1 MGVLTGD
8 MRIVSEK
15 NIAKVSFLYAI
26 IIVGVMTFS
35 TGALFIAKKFN
46 TLKKDLVKIEQDFIA
61 QQEEELENDVADLV
75 GRIDHRRLDM
85 EKILQQRLKQRVAE
99 ALVIADNIYETMHE
113 GLSSE
118 NVANVIREAIRPI
131 RFNEQ
136 QGYFFI
142 LSLEGKAILYPT
154 DSQVEGTN
162 FLTNGAGGD
171 PDAVRE
177 IIRISQEEGGGFH
190 RYDWTKP
197 GDNSGN
203 LYQKVSYVGFFEPL
217 GWVIG
222 TGEYLDNLEHLAKTT
237 ITNDLAASLKKDL
250 VDYYFIYELH
260 DINGGKDFATML
272 VNSNRPD
279 LVGKRLSDDYKD
291 AKGKLFR
298 KEFLKGIRETGEANV
313 VYWYKKPNDSAE
325 GRKLSYFKHYPVW
338 NWVLARGIY
347 LDRLDEIIAAKKG
360 ELSGKVKNDII
371 ILCILFVGA
380 VVIALIVAYYF
391 SRGLQEIFNRYRNTQ
406 QEHLDKLEE
415 LNKALEKQSQTDV
428 LTKIFNRR
436 FFNMQLAKEAARST
450 RHRTPLSVLMFDI
463 DHFKAIN
470 DEHGHLIGDK
480 VLQEISALVQD
491 NIRQSDFLARWGGEE
506 FALLTPGV
514 GLKNA
519 GKFAEKLRCLIEK
532 NAFCTEQE
540 ITCSF
545 GVSCYQT
552 SEETST
558 FIQRADQALYQAKN
572 SGRNCCVIL

>member
-1 MGVLTGD
+1 
-8 MRIVSEK
+8 MRIVTEK
-15 NIAKVSFLYAI
+15 NVAKVSFLAAI

-35 TGALFIAKKFN
+35 TGALFIAKKIN
-46 TLKKDLVKIEQDFIA
+46 TLKKDLVKIEHDFIA
-61 QQEEELENDVADLV
+61 QQEVELEKDVADLV
-75 GRIDHRRLDM
+75 NRIENRRLEM
-85 EKILQQRLKQRVAE
+85 EEVLEQRLKQRVEE
-99 ALVIADNIYETMHE
+99 ALVIAENIYATMHE

-118 NVANVIREAIRPI
+118 NVASVIREAIRPI

-142 LSLEGKAILYPT
+142 KNLEGKIILYPVDT
-154 DSQVEGTN
+154 QLEGTS
-162 FLTNGAGGD
+162 FLNNGGGGD
-171 PDAVRE
+171 PETAKE
-177 IIRISQEEGGGFH
+177 LIRIGREEGGGFY
-190 RYDWTKP
+190 RYDWTRP
-197 GDNSGN
+197 GDNSGK
-203 LYQKVSYVGFFEPL
+203 LYPKVSYVGLFEPL

-222 TGEYLDNLEHLAKTT
+222 TGEYLDNLEQLAKNA
-237 ITNDLAASLKKDL
+237 IIGDLSASLKKDL

-260 DINGGKDFATML
+260 DINGGNNFATML
-272 VNSNRPD
+272 VNSNRSD
-279 LVGKRLSDDYKD
+279 LVGKQLSDDYKD
-291 AKGKLFR
+291 AKGKQFR
-298 KEFLKGIRETGEANV
+298 KEFLKGIRETGEAHV
-313 VYWYKKPNDSAE
+313 VYWYKKPNDSE
-325 GRKLSYFKHYPVW
+325 PGRKLSYFKHYPVW

-347 LDRLDEIIAAKKG
+347 LDRLDHIISAKKG
-360 ELSGKVKNDII
+360 ELSEKVKNDII

-380 VVIALIVAYYF
+380 VIIALIVAYYF

-415 LNKALEKQSQTDV
+415 LNRTLEKQNQTDV

-436 FFNMQLAKEAARST
+436 FFNVQLAKEAARST

-506 FALLTPGV
+506 FALLTPGI

-532 NAFCTEQE
+532 NVFCTEQE

-545 GVSCYQT
+545 GVSCYQPN
-552 SEETST
+552 EETST
-558 FIQRADQALYQAKN
+558 FIQRADKALYQAKDG
-572 SGRNCCVIL
+572 GRNCCVIL

>member
-1 MGVLTGD
+1 

-15 NIAKVSFLYAI
+15 NIAKTSFLYAI
-26 IIVGVMTFS
+26 IIVGLMTFS
-35 TGALFIAKKFN
+35 TGALFIAKKIN
-46 TLKKDLVKIEQDFIA
+46 TLKKDLVKIEQEFII
-61 QQEEELENDVADLV
+61 QQEEELRKDIADLI

-85 EKILQQRLKQRVAE
+85 EAILQERLKQRVEE
-99 ALVIADNIYETMHE
+99 ALVIAENIYASMHD
-113 GLSSE
+113 GVSSE
-118 NVANVIREAIRPI
+118 NVERIIREAIRPI

-142 LSLEGKAILYPT
+142 LTLEGEAVLYPS
-154 DSQVEGTN
+154 DPQIEGTN
-162 FLTNGAGGD
+162 FLTNGAGSG
-171 PDAVRE
+171 PEAVKD
-177 IIRISQEEGGGFH
+177 IIRVGQEEGGGFH
-190 RYDWTKP
+190 RYSWTKP
-197 GDNSGN
+197 GDDSGE
-203 LYQKVSYVGFFEPL
+203 LYEKLSYVGFFEPL

-222 TGEYLDNLEHLAKTT
+222 TGEYLDNLDNLARTA
-237 ITNDLAASLKKDL
+237 ITRDLTASLKKDL

-260 DINGGKDFATML
+260 NINGGKDFATML

-279 LVGKRLSDDYKD
+279 LVGKRLSDDYQD
-291 AKGKLFR
+291 AKGKEFR
-298 KEFLKGIRETGEANV
+298 KEFLKGVRETGEAHV
-313 VYWYKKPNDSAE
+313 VYWYKKPNDSEE

-347 LDRLDEIIAAKKG
+347 LDRLDETIAAKKA
-360 ELSGKVKNDII
+360 ELSEKVRHDII
-371 ILCILFVGA
+371 ILCILFIAA
-380 VVIALIVAYYF
+380 VTIALIVAYYF
-391 SRGLQEIFNRYRNTQ
+391 SRGLQQIFDRYRNTQ

-415 LNKALEKQSQTDV
+415 LNRALEKQSQTDV
-428 LTKIFNRR
+428 LTQIFNRR

-470 DEHGHLIGDK
+470 DKHGHLAGDK
-480 VLQEISALVQD
+480 ILQEISVLIQD

-519 GKFAEKLRCLIEK
+519 GKFAEKLRYLIE
-532 NAFCTEQE
+532 NNDFSIEQQ

-558 FIQRADQALYQAKN
+558 FIQRADQALYQAKKN
-572 SGRNCCVIL
+572 GRNCCVIV